1 MKRTAGILLVLIV
14 VLGFAVLASAG
25 SKSLC
30 HIPKEFCFEQVRECF
45 SAFGVDD
52 NCTLTDTFKVVVDQP
67 DNRDC
72 DNASVVG
79 TWWLEEAP
87 PGAPLTGPPLRQY
100 VVVPMTGTLQQ
111 FGDGTP
117 VLMLTGSYICP
128 SLAACVTVD
137 DLVTCSVY
145 VKFDDD
151 TLSSGTYSN
160 VCMDQAEPYS
170 YSNLPLTGSISCS
183 TLIPTVP

>member
-1 MKRTAGILLVLIV
+1 MKRARGILLVLTL
-14 VLGFAVLASAG
+14 VLGFAVLASAA
-25 SKSLC
+25 SKRLC
-30 HIPKEFCFEQVRECF
+30 DIPKEFCFEQVRECVM
-45 SAFGVDD
+45 ALGEDD
-52 NCTLTDTFKVVVDQP
+52 CTNTDTFKVIVDPP
-67 DNRDC
+67 DSRDC
-72 DNASVVG
+72 DNVAVVS

-87 PGAPLTGPPLRQY
+87 TAVTPTGPPLRQ

-128 SLAACVTVD
+128 AHAPCVTTG

-145 VKFDDD
+145 VKFDDT

-160 VCMDQAEPYS
+160 VCMDQATPYI
-170 YSNLPLTGSISCS
+170 YSNLPLTGSIPC
-183 TLIPTVP
+183 TTGILKTP